1 VFLESK
7 EGGTFRVPTEDVFP
21 EALTDNKGRRN
32 ALPGLPLFD
41 WEERSITMTTDS
53 PYEFL
58 IARPDWDRAVR
69 ELLTRRGSWAVGL
82 VRRNQHALR
91 HEFLARHLAVVPR
104 APEGREFLPLAD
116 WVAIAA
122 PETFREASLCER
134 LAALTPLPGQT
145 LILLNLGL
153 GPDRSGWE
161 GCIVH
166 RRAAQPLDAFRVV
179 GPGMLHVR
187 RIAEGSR
194 PQAIWPTQ
202 TDTGEPEDRWSRTR
216 GAVGAAVL
224 SRLIESNVAIFGA
237 SRNGSLT
244 AWQLAALGVRKL
256 VLIDPDRLAVHNLN
270 ATFAF
275 EEADVGQFKVEALA
289 QHLNRFRSDLA
300 VCGLPWSAADPRVV
314 DRIRDAD
321 LLVTCV
327 DSDAPRLLCARLA
340 TQWLKPHLD
349 IGTGVHREGDG
360 ARTIAADVRLLLP
373 GEGCVAC
380 VGGLRELEQAQD
392 DLLLGPGTLPLRP
405 AIPWHEQRAGSL
417 VTINAMAVSAGVQ
430 LWLDLLGG
438 DLRHSHW
445 SRLLWQPG
453 QGLSVDEA
461 DVTGLPDCAICRGK
475 AVRSSIGD

>member
-1 VFLESK
+1 MPAIRQTRLS
-7 EGGTFRVPTEDVFP
+7 G
-21 EALTDNKGRRN
+21 
-32 ALPGLPLFD
+32 
-41 WEERSITMTTDS
+41 TMTMTNDS

-58 IARPDWDRAVR
+58 VARPDWDRAVR
-69 ELLTRRGSWAVGL
+69 ELLTRRGAWAVGP
-82 VRRNQHALR
+82 VRRNQHPSCR
-91 HEFLARHLAVVPR
+91 EFVARHLAVVPR
-104 APEGREFLPLAD
+104 PPEGREFLPLAD

-122 PETFREASLCER
+122 PQTFRETSLRER

-153 GPDRSGWE
+153 GPDRGGWE

-166 RRAAQPLDAFRVV
+166 RGATQPLDAFRVV

-187 RIAEGSR
+187 RIAEQREPKAG
-194 PQAIWPTQ
+194 WPSQ
-202 TDTGEPEDRWSRTR
+202 TETGKVEDRWSRTR

-237 SRNGSLT
+237 SRSGSLT

-270 ATFAF
+270 ATVGF
-275 EEADVGQFKVEALA
+275 EEADVGQFKVEALG

-300 VCGLPWSAADPRVV
+300 ICGLPWSAVDPRVV

-327 DSDAPRLLCARLA
+327 DSDSPRLLCARLA
-340 TQWLKPHLD
+340 AQWLKPHLD
-349 IGTGVHREGDG
+349 IGTGVHREADG
-360 ARTIAADVRLLLP
+360 ARTIAGDVRLLLP

-380 VGGLRELEQAQD
+380 VGGLRDLTQAQD
-392 DLLLGPGTLPLRP
+392 DLLLGPGALPLKP
-405 AIPWHEQRAGSL
+405 APRWDQQRAGSL
-417 VTINAMAVSAGVQ
+417 ITINALAVSAGVQ
-430 LWLDLLGG
+430 LWLDLLAG

-445 SRLLWQPG
+445 TRLLWRPG
-453 QGLSVDEA
+453 QGLRVDEA
-461 DVTGLPDCAICRGK
+461 DVTGTPNCATCRGAAPPTSIFADQTPNAK
-475 AVRSSIGD
+475 LRSAIGED